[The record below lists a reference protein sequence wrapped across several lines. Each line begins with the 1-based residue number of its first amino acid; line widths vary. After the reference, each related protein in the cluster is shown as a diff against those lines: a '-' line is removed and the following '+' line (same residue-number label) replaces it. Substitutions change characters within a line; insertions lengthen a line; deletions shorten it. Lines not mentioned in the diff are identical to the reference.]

1 MSRQRHEGAGSK
13 ADLREQPQSG
23 HAEAGQGESWQ
34 QERARVLAQ
43 ARVIVVKVG
52 SAVLADA
59 KGLNI
64 SVLEGLAAQLAAL
77 RDMPLVGDVPCQ
89 QSPQGQPNPSD
100 QAAPSRL
107 AQEVGQ
113 TASSAAP
120 DAAASAQGPRRLV
133 LVSSGAVAAGR
144 AALSSRGRAVE
155 TTGLAA
161 RQAAAAVG
169 QGQLMQTWDKV
180 FLPHGMPTAQV
191 LLTRDDLRARQ
202 RFLNARNTF
211 AELLQW
217 SVLPIVNEND
227 TVSISE
233 LKFGDNDCLAS
244 LLVNLV
250 EADLFINLTSSSGV
264 LAADPQKYPDAPILD
279 HIDDVAALDL
289 GQLCGGKTS
298 VGTGGMYSKLL
309 AARRAAQLGVPTL
322 ILPGREPWV
331 ISRAF
336 AAAGACPV
344 PAGHEPFDRGT
355 WVRPAHHAIA
365 RRKFWLAYQSDP
377 AGSVHVD
384 DGAAKA
390 LLHKGGS
397 LLPGGVRAV
406 EGGFQC
412 GGLVRVLHNGESIG
426 VGLSNYSAPDL
437 KKIMGLKRHEVAA
450 ILGDAH
456 YPEVIHRD
464 NLLLDAAV

>member
-1 MSRQRHEGAGSK
+1 MSRQRGQGADS
-13 ADLREQPQSG
+13 
-23 HAEAGQGESWQ
+23 EAGLRTQSAGGRPEGERAESWQ
-34 QERARVLAQ
+34 QERARVLSQ
-43 ARVIVVKVG
+43 ARVVVVKVG
-52 SAVLADA
+52 SAVLTDA
-59 KGLNI
+59 SGLN
-64 SVLEGLAAQLAAL
+64 SQVLEGLAAQLAFL
-77 RDMPLVGDVPCQ
+77 RDLPLTGED
-89 QSPQGQPNPSD
+89 
-100 QAAPSRL
+100 
-107 AQEVGQ
+107 
-113 TASSAAP
+113 
-120 DAAASAQGPRRLV
+120 AASAGQPEPAPHATDASAPAQGARRIV

-144 AALSSRGRAVE
+144 AALASRGRAVE
-155 TTGLAA
+155 PTGLSA

-169 QGQLMQTWDKV
+169 QGQLMQSWDKV
-180 FLPHGMPTAQV
+180 FLAHGMPTAQV

-217 SVLPIVNEND
+217 GVLPIVNEND

-264 LAADPQKYPDAPILD
+264 LAADPQKHPDAPVMD

-322 ILPGREPWV
+322 ILPGREPAV
-331 ISRAF
+331 IGRAF
-336 AAAGACPV
+336 AAAGACSA
-344 PAGHEPFDRGT
+344 PAGHEPFERGT

-384 DGAAKA
+384 DGAARA

-464 NLLLDAAV
+464 NLLLDAAI

>member
-1 MSRQRHEGAGSK
+1 MSRQRGQGADS
-13 ADLREQPQSG
+13 
-23 HAEAGQGESWQ
+23 EAGLRTQPAGRRSEGERAESWQ
-34 QERARVLAQ
+34 QERARVLSQ
-43 ARVIVVKVG
+43 ARVVVVKVG
-52 SAVLADA
+52 SAVLTDA
-59 KGLNI
+59 SGLN
-64 SVLEGLAAQLAAL
+64 SQVLEGLAAQLAFL
-77 RDMPLVGDVPCQ
+77 RDLPLTGED
-89 QSPQGQPNPSD
+89 
-100 QAAPSRL
+100 
-107 AQEVGQ
+107 
-113 TASSAAP
+113 
-120 DAAASAQGPRRLV
+120 AASAGQPEPAPHATDASAPAQGARRIV

-144 AALSSRGRAVE
+144 AALASRGRAVE
-155 TTGLAA
+155 PTGLSA

-180 FLPHGMPTAQV
+180 FLAHGMPTAQV

-217 SVLPIVNEND
+217 GVLPIVNEND

-264 LAADPQKYPDAPILD
+264 LAADPQKHPDAPVMD

-322 ILPGREPWV
+322 ILPGREPAV
-331 ISRAF
+331 IGRAF
-336 AAAGACPV
+336 AAAGACSA
-344 PAGHEPFDRGT
+344 PAGHEPFERGT

-384 DGAAKA
+384 DGAARA

-464 NLLLDAAV
+464 NLLLDAAI

>member
-1 MSRQRHEGAGSK
+1 MSRQRGQGADS
-13 ADLREQPQSG
+13 
-23 HAEAGQGESWQ
+23 EAGLRTQPAGRRSEGERAESWQ
-34 QERARVLAQ
+34 QERARVLSQ
-43 ARVIVVKVG
+43 ARVVVVKVG
-52 SAVLADA
+52 SAVLTDA
-59 KGLNI
+59 SGLN
-64 SVLEGLAAQLAAL
+64 SQVLEGLAAQLAFL
-77 RDMPLVGDVPCQ
+77 RDLPLTGED
-89 QSPQGQPNPSD
+89 
-100 QAAPSRL
+100 
-107 AQEVGQ
+107 
-113 TASSAAP
+113 
-120 DAAASAQGPRRLV
+120 AASAGQPEPAPHATDASAPAQGARRIV

-144 AALSSRGRAVE
+144 AALASRGRAVE
-155 TTGLAA
+155 PTGLSA

-169 QGQLMQTWDKV
+169 QGQLMQAWDKV
-180 FLPHGMPTAQV
+180 FLAHGMPTAQV

-217 SVLPIVNEND
+217 GVLPIVNEND

-264 LAADPQKYPDAPILD
+264 LAADPQKHPDAPVMD

-322 ILPGREPWV
+322 ILPGREPAV
-331 ISRAF
+331 IGRAF
-336 AAAGACPV
+336 AAAGACSA
-344 PAGHEPFDRGT
+344 PAGHEPFERGT

-384 DGAAKA
+384 DGAARA

-464 NLLLDAAV
+464 NLLLDAAI

>member
-1 MSRQRHEGAGSK
+1 MSRQRGQGADS
-13 ADLREQPQSG
+13 
-23 HAEAGQGESWQ
+23 EAGLRTQPAGRRSEGERAESWQ
-34 QERARVLAQ
+34 QERARVLSQ
-43 ARVIVVKVG
+43 ARVVVVKVG
-52 SAVLADA
+52 SAVLTDA
-59 KGLNI
+59 SGLN
-64 SVLEGLAAQLAAL
+64 SQVLEGLAAQLAFL
-77 RDMPLVGDVPCQ
+77 RDLPLTGED
-89 QSPQGQPNPSD
+89 
-100 QAAPSRL
+100 
-107 AQEVGQ
+107 
-113 TASSAAP
+113 
-120 DAAASAQGPRRLV
+120 AASAGQPEPAPHATDASAPAQGARRIV

-144 AALSSRGRAVE
+144 AALASRGRAVE
-155 TTGLAA
+155 PTGLSA

-180 FLPHGMPTAQV
+180 FLAHGMPTAQV

-217 SVLPIVNEND
+217 GVLPIVNEND

-264 LAADPQKYPDAPILD
+264 LAADPQKYPDAPVMD

-322 ILPGREPWV
+322 ILPGREPAV
-331 ISRAF
+331 IGRAF
-336 AAAGACPV
+336 AAAGACSA

-384 DGAAKA
+384 DGAARA

-464 NLLLDAAV
+464 NLLLDAAI

>member
-1 MSRQRHEGAGSK
+1 MSRQRGQGADS
-13 ADLREQPQSG
+13 
-23 HAEAGQGESWQ
+23 EAGLRAQSAGRRSEGERAESWQ
-34 QERARVLAQ
+34 QERARVLSQ
-43 ARVIVVKVG
+43 ARVVVVKVG
-52 SAVLADA
+52 SAVLTDA
-59 KGLNI
+59 SGLN
-64 SVLEGLAAQLAAL
+64 SQVLEGLAAQLAFL
-77 RDMPLVGDVPCQ
+77 RDLPLTD
-89 QSPQGQPNPSD
+89 D
-100 QAAPSRL
+100 AAP
-107 AQEVGQ
+107 AGQ
-113 TASSAAP
+113 SEPAP
-120 DAAASAQGPRRLV
+120 HATDASAPAQNARRLV

-144 AALSSRGRAVE
+144 AALASRGRAVE
-155 TTGLAA
+155 PAGLSA

-169 QGQLMQTWDKV
+169 QGQLMQSWDKV
-180 FLPHGMPTAQV
+180 FLAHGMPTAQV

-217 SVLPIVNEND
+217 GVLPIVNEND

-264 LAADPQKYPDAPILD
+264 LAADPQKHPDAPVMD

-322 ILPGREPWV
+322 ILPGREPAV
-331 ISRAF
+331 IGRAF
-336 AAAGACPV
+336 AAAGACSA

-384 DGAAKA
+384 DGAARA

-464 NLLLDAAV
+464 NLLLDAAI

>member
-1 MSRQRHEGAGSK
+1 MTAPTEDWR
-13 ADLREQPQSG
+13 
-23 HAEAGQGESWQ
+23 

-43 ARVIVVKVG
+43 ARVVVVKVG
-52 SAVLADA
+52 SAVLTDA
-59 KGLNI
+59 QGL
-64 SVLEGLAAQLAAL
+64 SLPVLENLAGQLARL
-77 RDMPLVGDVPCQ
+77 RNLLPAG
-89 QSPQGQPNPSD
+89 
-100 QAAPSRL
+100 
-107 AQEVGQ
+107 E
-113 TASSAAP
+113 
-120 DAAASAQGPRRLV
+120 AAAGAQPRRLV

-144 AALSSRGRAVE
+144 AALANRGHVVE
-155 TTGLAA
+155 TAGLAA

-169 QGQLMQTWDKV
+169 QGQLMQCWDKV
-180 FLPHGMPTAQV
+180 FLAHRMPTAQV

-211 AELLQW
+211 AELLEW
-217 SVLPIVNEND
+217 GVLPIVNEND

-244 LLVNLV
+244 LLVNLTG
-250 EADLFINLTSSSGV
+250 ADLFINLTSASGV
-264 LAADPQKYPDAPILD
+264 LAADPQKKPDAPILD

-309 AARRAAQLGVPTL
+309 AARRAAQIGVPTL
-322 ILPGREPWV
+322 ILPGREPE
-331 ISRAF
+331 IITRAL
-336 AAAGACPV
+336 AACGVCPS
-344 PAGHEPFDRGT
+344 PEGHEPFAGGT
-355 WVRPAHHAIA
+355 WVCAARHAIP

-377 AGSVHVD
+377 AGSVQVD
-384 DGAAKA
+384 AGAAKA

-397 LLPGGVRAV
+397 LLPGGVFHV
-406 EGGFQC
+406 EGNFQQ
-412 GGLVRVLHNGESIG
+412 GALVRVLHEGQSLG
-426 VGLSNYSAPDL
+426 VGLSNYSASDL

>member
-1 MSRQRHEGAGSK
+1 MSRQRHEGAGLG
-13 ADLREQPQSG
+13 ADLREQPESG

-34 QERARVLAQ
+34 QERVRVLAQ

-89 QSPQGQPNPSD
+89 PSPQSQPSSSDHAVPSC
-100 QAAPSRL
+100 PT
-107 AQEVGQ
+107 QEVGQ
-113 TASSAAP
+113 MAPSAAS
-120 DAAASAQGPRRLV
+120 DAAAPAQGARRLV

-144 AALSSRGRAVE
+144 AALSSRGRTVE

-180 FLPHGMPTAQV
+180 FLPHGMSTAQV

-344 PAGHEPFDRGT
+344 PAEHEPFDRGT